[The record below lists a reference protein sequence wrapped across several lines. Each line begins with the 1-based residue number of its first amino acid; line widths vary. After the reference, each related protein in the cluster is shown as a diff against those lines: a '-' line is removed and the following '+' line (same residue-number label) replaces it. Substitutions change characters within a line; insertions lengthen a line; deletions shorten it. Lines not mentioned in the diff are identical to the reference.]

1 MDLSRNI
8 NLFEGQFGVN
18 AQGRGSFGVDMANVN
33 EPYNRDLVYRHEGLE
48 RAIMGHT
55 TVITALN
62 SNIGVRNG
70 YIAAKR
76 LDLNRI
82 AGNLRDLFVMEYRRN
97 LESGFTQDKSKEK
110 AKKMANEFKVR
121 ALKQHNS
128 RYPEDFKYEEVMRL
142 LDVKKKEPKE
152 K

>member
-1 MDLSRNI
+1 MDLTRNI
-8 NLFEGQFGVN
+8 NLFEGQFDVT
-18 AQGRGSFGVDMANVN
+18 AQGRGTFNPANV
-33 EPYNRDLVYRHEGLE
+33 PYNRDFIYRHEGLE

-55 TVITALN
+55 TVITALDPATKDA
-62 SNIGVRNG
+62 
-70 YIAAKR
+70 YIVAKR
-76 LDLNRI
+76 ADLNRI

-128 RYPEDFKYEEVMRL
+128 RFPEDFKYEEVMRL